1 MTLALG
7 DTVDVRMTKWGD
19 RPHWRFA
26 SIYLGD
32 DDHGTWLGFPRG
44 TRMTRPG
51 AEYVSPTDQLGLV
64 PPSSWPAAE
73 RGWLTTFHGPGGP
86 LSVYVDITAPPTWD
100 GPTVTA
106 CDLDLDVVRE
116 LDGRVWID
124 DEDEFAEHQVSLGY
138 PAERHRRRPRLV
150 RPPGRAR
157 RRWPPAV
164 RRLGRPVVRRARLTR
179 WSALVTALRR
189 HHLVPHPEQAHG
201 LVRLDLL
208 EQRDRDVAQHARG
221 RWSAPAA
228 CGSG

>member
-7 DTVDVRMTKWGD
+7 GTVDVRMTKWGD
-19 RPHWRFA
+19 RPHWSFA

-32 DDHGTWLGFPRG
+32 DEHGTWLGFPRG

-64 PPSSWPAAE
+64 PLSSLPAAE

-116 LDGRVWID
+116 LDGRVWVD

-138 PAERHRRRPRLV
+138 PAEVIADARASCDRLV
-150 RPPGRAR
+150 ALVGGGHPPYDGSSGP
-157 RRWPPAV
+157 WFDV
-164 RRLGRPVVRRARLTR
+164 LHR
-179 WSALVTALRR
+179 WSTD
-189 HHLVPHPEQAHG
+189 Q
-201 LVRLDLL
+201 
-208 EQRDRDVAQHARG
+208 
-221 RWSAPAA
+221 
-228 CGSG
+228 

>member
-100 GPTVTA
+100 GTTVSA

-116 LDGRVWID
+116 LDGRVWVD

-138 PAERHRRRPRLV
+138 PADVIDAARASCDRLV
-150 RPPGRAR
+150 
-157 RRWPPAV
+157 
-164 RRLGRPVVRRARLTR
+164 
-179 WSALVTALRR
+179 ALVGGG
-189 HHLVPHPEQAHG
+189 HPPYDGSAG
-201 LVRLDLL
+201 PWFDVLASLGG
-208 EQRDRDVAQHARG
+208 QR
-221 RWSAPAA
+221 S
-228 CGSG
+228 